1 MRATKKE
8 TPLHKELEET
18 LKHFTQISI
27 KNPSATP
34 LSGCC
39 GPFVYQHLN
48 VRKQSLPQNHLYST
62 DLPQQIILLYSPLKQ
77 KKTKA
82 K

>member
-27 KNPSATP
+27 KIRP
-34 LSGCC
+34 
-39 GPFVYQHLN
+39 QHLLVSAADFFFACILVAAN
-48 VRKQSLPQNHLYST
+48 NISHR
-62 DLPQQIILLYSPLKQ
+62 IIYFPQ
-77 KKTKA
+77 KKVNR
-82 K
+82 

>member
-27 KNPSATP
+27 KNPSATS
-34 LSGCC
+34 LSECC
-39 GPFVYQHLN
+39 GLFLCVHISGSKQYPTQH
-48 VRKQSLPQNHLYST
+48 HLLST
-62 DLPQQIILLYSPLKQ
+62 EKSK
-77 KKTKA
+77 
-82 K
+82 